1 MITREDCI
9 KVGGISKT
17 HNLQGAVVISTDSNL
32 LERYAKEP
40 VFLQLDGAPVPFF
53 ISDAGITARNHT
65 SYIVKFDFVDSLE
78 QAERLLGSE
87 VLLEKRWVEE
97 EEEEKEESEFGV
109 FDLVGFGVDDQIS
122 KKMGKVIDVADYS
135 GNIVLTISILGKE
148 ILLPIS
154 EDYIIEVDII
164 NKQLRTSIPIDL
176 IELN

>member
-9 KVGGISKT
+9 KVGGVSKT
-17 HNLQGAVVISTDSNL
+17 HNLQGAVIIFTDSNL
-32 LERYAKEP
+32 LERYAQEP

-53 ISDAGITARNHT
+53 ISDEGITVRNHT

-87 VLLEKRWVEE
+87 VLLEKKLIEE
-97 EEEEKEESEFGV
+97 EEEEEEESAFGV
-109 FDLVGFGVDDQIS
+109 FDLIGFEVADQIS

-148 ILLPIS
+148 ILLPVS
-154 EDYIIEVDII
+154 EDYIVEVDIH
-164 NKQLRTSIPIDL
+164 NKQLQAKIPTAL